1 MTQRADADRA
11 VWKFEADVATLLL
24 VDSVRNA
31 RRERLLE
38 DERSQ

>member
-1 MTQRADADRA
+1 MSSRSEGDRA

-24 VDSVRNA
+24 TDPVRNA

-38 DERSQ
+38 GRQ

>member
-1 MTQRADADRA
+1 MSERAAADRA

-24 VDSVRNA
+24 TDPVRNA

-38 DERSQ
+38 GRR